1 MAYNKVICDWK
12 HVNKGAT
19 QGSMSGPYL
28 ISIFLNDLEM
38 SMGGKTVCFNYADD
52 CKKYTGTLHNA
63 QEQQLSLFLCLR
75 TMTQQLN
82 LFIGF

>member
-1 MAYNKVICDWK
+1 
-12 HVNKGAT
+12 
-19 QGSMSGPYL
+19 MSGPYL

-38 SMGGKTVCFNYADD
+38 SIGGETVCFNYADD
-52 CKKYTGTLHNA
+52 CKQYTGTLHNT
-63 QEQQLSLFLCLR
+63 QEQQLLLLLCLR